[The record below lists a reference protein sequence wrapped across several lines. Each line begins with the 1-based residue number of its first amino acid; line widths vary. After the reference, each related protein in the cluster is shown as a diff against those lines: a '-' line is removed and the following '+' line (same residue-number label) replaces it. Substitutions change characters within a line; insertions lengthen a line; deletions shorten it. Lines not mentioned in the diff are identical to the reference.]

1 VITAGRRA
9 ARFGRGAAWWHCA
22 WLSMHSQGAHMRIR
36 SSRAAGSSEAGGGA
50 SGGMLPCKRRGSKGS
65 AARLNSAA
73 LAHVHA
79 MAPHAHLGRRRSGGP
94 RRRRGGDATRN
105 IREHPGHVSYCE
117 REQNTAEQTIYQSR
131 HVTHEKKNRRGQK
144 HLRL

>member
-1 VITAGRRA
+1 MTACDNRRAPRGSVRAGRGVVA
-9 ARFGRGAAWWHCA
+9 LCMAVHAQPG
-22 WLSMHSQGAHMRIR
+22 GAHMRIR

-79 MAPHAHLGRRRSGGP
+79 MAMRIWGPEAERRAARARPETRGRRDSQHTRAP
-94 RRRRGGDATRN
+94 RTC
-105 IREHPGHVSYCE
+105 V
-117 REQNTAEQTIYQSR
+117 
-131 HVTHEKKNRRGQK
+131 V
-144 HLRL
+144 L